1 MLPLLLLASGMSSV
15 MMTSTVSIKLTDI
28 GWLGVLRATALIGL
42 VAGGVGTL
50 ALMLYSGRNAP
61 RVLVVLF
68 AIWVLSPFLALAWAS
83 VIAKSW
89 SVLTRTTLYSAMLV
103 LAIGSLAI
111 YGADAMRPR
120 AAQAAFVSV
129 VVAPASWLLIGLA
142 AALARFVSGK
152 RSGRDERI

>member
-1 MLPLLLLASGMSSV
+1 
-15 MMTSTVSIKLTDI
+15 MMTL
-28 GWLGVLRATALIGL
+28 LRKTALVALVIG
-42 VAGGVGTL
+42 AEGSI
-50 ALMLYSGRNAP
+50 ALMLQAGRNSP
-61 RVLVVLF
+61 RLLVVLF
-68 AIWVLSPFLALAWAS
+68 TIWVLSPFLALAWAS

>member
-1 MLPLLLLASGMSSV
+1 MTLLR
-15 MMTSTVSIKLTDI
+15 K
-28 GWLGVLRATALIGL
+28 TALVALVIG
-42 VAGGVGTL
+42 AEGSI
-50 ALMLYSGRNAP
+50 ALMLQAGRNSP
-61 RVLVVLF
+61 RLLVVLF
-68 AIWVLSPFLALAWAS
+68 TIWVLSPFLALAWAS